1 MRSLPAQL
9 LLFAIILGGFLA
21 IISAFVISVNLL
33 GDPSSQLTV
42 FLILK
47 IVIALFALLT
57 MVTIFGISL
66 VWLERKELGH
76 LQGRVGPTRVGPLG
90 LLQVVADGIKLVT
103 KEDVAPDKSSKI
115 LFNVAPLLVF
125 VPSFVVWITIPLSP
139 GLVVRSLDLGLF
151 FFIAISV
158 LSIVGLVL
166 AGWSSNS
173 KYAILGGFRSAAQLV
188 SYEIP
193 IIMAVIVVVMMTD
206 SMNFLAV
213 VDAQAKVPYI
223 VIQPLAFLVFL
234 IAGLAEVGRTPFD
247 IYFAES
253 EVVGGPFVEYSGAH
267 WAIFFLAEYVN
278 TFVIAAL
285 GALLFLGGWNWPFSD
300 LPMILALLVFVA
312 KTYFLA
318 SIIFWIRAT
327 YPRLRIDQL
336 MSFGWKVLIPLAF
349 ASIFATAVQIF
360 YGWPVWTLTVMSLVL
375 IAIPAII
382 QIRFQRKG
390 TLAIARR
397 YAERAVQVNAVQR
410 IKEPSNDSYCKRP
423 SNYFGLVI

>member
-234 IAGLAEVGRTPFD
+234 IAGLAEVGRTRFV

-285 GALLFLGGWNWPFSD
+285 GALLFLGGWNWPFSA

-318 SIIFWIRAT
+318 SIIFWLRAT

-410 IKEPSNDSYCKRP
+410 IKEPSNDS
-423 SNYFGLVI
+423 

>member
-397 YAERAVQVNAVQR
+397 YAERAVQVNAVQG
-410 IKEPSNDSYCKRP
+410 IKEPSNDS
-423 SNYFGLVI
+423 

>member
-206 SMNFLAV
+206 SMNFVAV

-410 IKEPSNDSYCKRP
+410 IKEPSNDS
-423 SNYFGLVI
+423 